1 MGRRAGKVLGAFAG
15 AKIPH
20 QDGLPDMDE
29 TSAESTIRPNGSS
42 ARRWVLAGAGVVAVI
57 LGGIGVVVPGL
68 PTTIFLIIASACF
81 TRSCPWLTQRLIRN
95 RFFGPYVRCI
105 DGEEAMSPRA
115 KAVSIGLMWLFVTLS
130 SLAMLRADRDLEW
143 LVVCL
148 GLLAAIGT
156 ICIIR
161 WRPRPSAPAP
171 QSASAGQGGEQEG

>member
-1 MGRRAGKVLGAFAG
+1 
-15 AKIPH
+15 
-20 QDGLPDMDE
+20 MDE

-81 TRSCPWLTQRLIRN
+81 TRSCPWLGERLIRN
-95 RFFGPYVRCI
+95 RFFGPYVRYL
-105 DGEEAMSPRA
+105 DGEEAMSWRG
-115 KAVSIGLMWLFVTLS
+115 KAVSIGLMWLCVSLS
-130 SLAMLRADRDLEW
+130 SWTMLHADRGMGW

-148 GLLAAIGT
+148 GLLAATGT

-161 WRPRPSAPAP
+161 WRPRCP
-171 QSASAGQGGEQEG
+171 